1 MHLICTTEQIRAID
15 SGTINGDCEKGYIL
29 MKVAARGIADAVLNI
44 VDKKGDTRIAVFC
57 GKGNNGG
64 DGFAAALLLH
74 DSGCDVTCYSLCK
87 CDDLQ
92 NEAKRAYDDYVA
104 AGHTV
109 IEIADKEAFPDCS
122 KFSIII
128 DALLGNGLK
137 GNPQGLY
144 ADAINCIN
152 QAHVNVVAAD
162 TPSGLDNNTGIPLS
176 PCINARITV
185 TMGYSMVGF
194 YFYPGRSHVGQLNVQ
209 PLDYNPDIVEKKNIT
224 ILTPDVHDLYRML
237 PPRHPAGSKHDH
249 GLALLLCG
257 SRGMSGSAALASL
270 AALRVGCGMTHCAV
284 PLSIADILSVK
295 LTETVIH
302 PLWEKES
309 GVVSIN
315 AIEQV
320 HILTDGKQAMC
331 IGPGLGHDIG
341 TSKLVRELVRSVSL
355 PLILDADGLNA
366 FKGYADELENHI
378 GEVIITPH
386 RGEWGR
392 LFGPL
397 EQEPLKLIQQVKT
410 ISQKF
415 GITILL
421 KGNPSICALPD
432 GTAYILPFG
441 NSALAKAGSGDVLSG
456 CIVSLLAQGAVV
468 RDAAVLGAYLLG
480 QAGVIASQCLSE
492 YSVVASDVIETIPL
506 VIQQL
511 IVKGQ
516 KMNTEQSIWNR

>member
-1 MHLICTTEQIRAID
+1 MMNLICTTEQIRAID
-15 SGTINGDCEKGYIL
+15 TGTVDGDCEKGYML
-29 MKVAARGIADAVLNI
+29 MKAAAQGIAAAVLNV
-44 VDKKGDTRIAVFC
+44 VDKNENTKIAVFC

-74 DSGCDVTCYSLCK
+74 GSGYDITCYSLCK
-87 CDDLQ
+87 CEDLR

-104 AGHTV
+104 AGYTV
-109 IEIADKEAFPDCS
+109 IEIADKEALPDCS
-122 KFSIII
+122 KYSISV
-128 DALLGNGLK
+128 DALLGNGMK
-137 GNPQGLY
+137 GNPEGLY
-144 ADAINCIN
+144 ADTINCIN
-152 QAHVNVVAAD
+152 QAHIKVVAVD

-176 PCINARITV
+176 PCINAQITV
-185 TMGYSMVGF
+185 TMGYSKVGS
-194 YFYPGRSHVGQLNVQ
+194 YFYPGRSHVGQLNIQ
-209 PLDYNPDIVEKKNIT
+209 PLDYDKAIVEKEKIS
-224 ILTPDVHDLYRML
+224 ILTPDVQDLYRML
-237 PPRHPAGSKHDH
+237 PPRHAAGTKHDH
-249 GLALLLCG
+249 GLTLLLCG
-257 SRGMSGSAALASL
+257 SRGMSGSAALASM

-284 PLSIADILSVK
+284 PASIADILSVK

-302 PLWEKES
+302 PVWENES
-309 GVVSIN
+309 GAVSIN
-315 AIEQV
+315 AIEQI
-320 HILTDGKQAMC
+320 HILADGKQAMC
-331 IGPGLGHDIG
+331 IGPGLGHDTG

-366 FKGYADELENHI
+366 FKGYADELEDHI

-397 EQEPLKLIQQVKT
+397 EQEPLKIINQVKT

-432 GTAYILPFG
+432 GTSYILPFG

-480 QAGVIASQCLSE
+480 QAGVIASECMSE
-492 YSVVASDVIETIPL
+492 YSVMASDVIETIPM
-506 VIQQL
+506 VIKQL

-516 KMNTEQSIWNR
+516 KMNAKLFI

>member
-1 MHLICTTEQIRAID
+1 MNLICTTEQIRAID
-15 SGTINGDCEKGYIL
+15 TGTINGDSEKGYML
-29 MKVAARGIADAVLNI
+29 MKSAAQGIADAVVDV
-44 VDKKGDTRIAVFC
+44 VDKRDGVRIAVFC

-64 DGFAAALLLH
+64 DGFAAARILL
-74 DSGCDVTCYSLCK
+74 GRGYDVICYALCK

-104 AGHTV
+104 AGNTV
-109 IEIADKEAFPDCS
+109 IEIVDKEAFPDCS

-137 GNPQGLY
+137 GNPEGLY

-152 QAHVNVVAAD
+152 RSHVNVVAAD
-162 TPSGLDNNTGIPLS
+162 TPSGLDNNTGIPFS
-176 PCINARITV
+176 PCIDAQFTV
-185 TMGYSMVGF
+185 TMGFPKVGL
-194 YFYPGRSHVGQLNVQ
+194 YFYPGRSNVGRLKIQ
-209 PLDYNPDIVEKKNIT
+209 PLDYDKVSIEKEKID
-224 ILTPDVHDLYRML
+224 ILTPDVHDLYKML
-237 PPRHPAGSKHDH
+237 PPRHAAGSKHDH

-257 SRGMSGSAALASL
+257 SRGMSGSAALASM
-270 AALRVGCGMTHCAV
+270 AALRAGCGMTHCAV
-284 PLSIADILSVK
+284 PVSIADILSVK

-302 PLWEKES
+302 PLWENES
-309 GVVSIN
+309 GAVSIN
-315 AIEQV
+315 AIEQIR
-320 HILTDGKQAMC
+320 ILADGKQAMC
-331 IGPGLGHDIG
+331 IGPGLGHEIG

-386 RGEWGR
+386 RGEWAR

-397 EQEPLKLIQQVKT
+397 EREPLKLINQVKT

-421 KGNPSICALPD
+421 KGNPSICACPD
-432 GTAYILPFG
+432 GAVYILPFG

-468 RDAAVLGAYLLG
+468 RDSAVLGAYLLG
-480 QAGVIASQCLSE
+480 QAGVIASECLSE

-511 IVKGQ
+511 IVKGR
-516 KMNTEQSIWNR
+516 KINAEQSI

>member
-15 SGTINGDCEKGYIL
+15 TGTVNGDGEKGYML
-29 MKVAARGIADAVLNI
+29 MNAAAQGIADAVLDI
-44 VDKKGDTRIAVFC
+44 VDKSDTSQIAVFC

-74 DSGCDVTCYSLCK
+74 GNGYDVTCYSLCK
-87 CDDLQ
+87 CDELR
-92 NEAKRAYDDYVA
+92 NEAKRAYDDYIA
-104 AGHTV
+104 AGYTV
-109 IEIADKEAFPDCS
+109 IEITEKEALPDCS
-122 KFSIII
+122 KYSIII

-137 GNPQGLY
+137 GNPDGLY
-144 ADAINCIN
+144 ADTINCIN
-152 QAHVNVVAAD
+152 IAHVKVVAAD
-162 TPSGLDNNTGIPLS
+162 TPSGLDNNTGVPLS
-176 PCINARITV
+176 PCINARLTV
-185 TMGYSMVGF
+185 TMGYSKVGL
-194 YFYPGRSHVGQLNVQ
+194 YFYPGRSHVGQLTIQ
-209 PLDYNPDIVEKKNIT
+209 PLDYDKVIVEKEKINIQ
-224 ILTPDVHDLYRML
+224 TPDVHDLYRML
-237 PPRHPAGSKHDH
+237 PPRHAAGSKYDH

-257 SRGMSGSAALASL
+257 SRGMSGSATLASM

-284 PLSIADILSVK
+284 PASIADILSVK
-295 LTETVIH
+295 LTEAIIH
-302 PLWEKES
+302 SLWENES
-309 GVVSIN
+309 GAVSIK
-315 AIEQV
+315 AIKQIQ
-320 HILTDGKQAMC
+320 ILTDGKQAMC

-397 EQEPLKLIQQVKT
+397 EQEPLKIIHQVKT

-456 CIVSLLAQGAVV
+456 CIVSLLAQGAGV
-468 RDAAVLGAYLLG
+468 RDATVLGAYLLG
-480 QAGVIASQCLSE
+480 QAGVIASQCMSE

-516 KMNTEQSIWNR
+516 KPSAY

>member
-15 SGTINGDCEKGYIL
+15 KGTVNGDCEKGYVL
-29 MKVAARGIADAVLNI
+29 MKAAAQGIADAVMDA
-44 VDKKGDTRIAVFC
+44 VDKKEIIHVAVFC

-74 DSGCDVTCYSLCK
+74 GSGYDVTCYSLCK
-87 CDDLQ
+87 CNDLQ
-92 NEAKRAYDDYVA
+92 NEAKRAYDDYIA
-104 AGHTV
+104 AGNTV
-109 IEIADKEAFPDCS
+109 IEIVDKEALPDCS

-137 GNPQGLY
+137 GNPEGLY

-152 QAHVNVVAAD
+152 QSHVNVVAAD
-162 TPSGLDNNTGIPLS
+162 TPSGLDNDTGIPLL
-176 PCINARITV
+176 PCINARLTV
-185 TMGYSMVGF
+185 TMGYSKVGL
-194 YFYPGRSHVGQLNVQ
+194 YFYPGRSHVGKLNIQ
-209 PLDYNPDIVEKKNIT
+209 PLDYDKAIVEKEKISV
-224 ILTPDVHDLYRML
+224 LTPDIQDLYRML
-237 PPRHPAGSKHDH
+237 PPRHAAGSKHDH

-315 AIEQV
+315 AIEQI
-320 HILTDGKQAMC
+320 HILADGKQAMC

-341 TSKLVRELVRSVSL
+341 TSKLVRELVRSVSV

-386 RGEWGR
+386 QGEWGR

-397 EQEPLKLIQQVKT
+397 EREPLKLIQQVKT

-421 KGNPSICALPD
+421 KGNPSICASPD
-432 GTAYILPFG
+432 GTVYILPFG

-480 QAGVIASQCLSE
+480 QAGVIASQCMSE
-492 YSVVASDVIETIPL
+492 YSVLASDVIETIPL

-511 IVKGQ
+511 IVKGR
-516 KMNTEQSIWNR
+516 KMNAEQ

>member
-1 MHLICTTEQIRAID
+1 MNLICTTEQIRTID
-15 SGTINGDCEKGYIL
+15 TGTVNGDCEKGYLL
-29 MKVAARGIADAVLNI
+29 MKTAAQGIADAVLDV
-44 VDKKGDTRIAVFC
+44 VDKSENTQVAVFC

-64 DGFAAALLLH
+64 DGFATALLLH
-74 DSGCDVTCYSLCK
+74 GRGYDITCYSLCK
-87 CDDLQ
+87 CEDLR
-92 NEAKRAYDDYVA
+92 NEAKQAYDDYVA
-104 AGHTV
+104 AGYTV
-109 IEIADKEAFPDCS
+109 IEIADKQALPDCT

-137 GNPQGLY
+137 GNPDGLY

-152 QAHVNVVAAD
+152 QAHVKVVAAD

-176 PCINARITV
+176 PCIYAQTTV
-185 TMGYSMVGF
+185 TMGYSKVGL

-209 PLDYNPDIVEKKNIT
+209 PLDYDKTIVEKEKIS
-224 ILTPDVHDLYRML
+224 ILTPDVQDLYRML
-237 PPRHPAGSKHDH
+237 PARHAAGTKHDH

-257 SRGMSGSAALASL
+257 SRGMSGSAALASM

-284 PLSIADILSVK
+284 PASIADILSVK

-302 PLWEKES
+302 PLWETES
-309 GVVSIN
+309 GAVSIS
-315 AIEQV
+315 AIEQI
-320 HILTDGKQAMC
+320 HILADGKQAMC

-397 EQEPLKLIQQVKT
+397 EQEPLKIIYQVKT

-421 KGNPSICALPD
+421 KGNPTICAHPD

-456 CIVSLLAQGAVV
+456 CIVSLLAQGTVV

-480 QAGVIASQCLSE
+480 QAGVIASECMSE
-492 YSVVASDVIETIPL
+492 YSVIASDVIETIPL

-516 KMNTEQSIWNR
+516 KMNADKSI

>member
-1 MHLICTTEQIRAID
+1 MMHLICTTEQIRAID
-15 SGTINGDCEKGYIL
+15 TGTVNGDCEKGYML
-29 MKVAARGIADAVLNI
+29 MKAAAQGIVDAVMDI
-44 VDKKGDTRIAVFC
+44 VDKNGCTRIAVFC

-74 DSGCDVTCYSLCK
+74 GSGYDVTCYALCK

-92 NEAKRAYDDYVA
+92 NEAKQAYDDYVA
-104 AGHTV
+104 AGYTV
-109 IEIADKEAFPDCS
+109 IEILEKEVLPDCS
-122 KFSIII
+122 KYSIII

-137 GNPQGLY
+137 GNPDGLY

-152 QAHVNVVAAD
+152 QAHVTVVAAD

-185 TMGYSMVGF
+185 TMGYSKVGL
-194 YFYPGRSHVGQLNVQ
+194 YFYPGRSYVGQLNIK
-209 PLDYNPDIVEKKNIT
+209 PLDYDKGIVEKEKIC
-224 ILTPDVHDLYRML
+224 LFTPDVDDLYRML
-237 PPRHPAGSKHDH
+237 PPRRAAGSKYDH

-257 SRGMSGSAALASL
+257 SRGMSGSAALASM

-284 PLSIADILSVK
+284 PASIADVLSVK

-302 PLWEKES
+302 PLWENES
-309 GVVSIN
+309 GAVSIN
-315 AIEQV
+315 AIEKI
-320 HILTDGKQAMC
+320 HILADGKQAMC

-378 GEVIITPH
+378 GEIIITPH
-386 RGEWGR
+386 WGEWRR

-397 EQEPLKLIQQVKT
+397 EKEPVKIIHQVKT

-421 KGNPSICALPD
+421 KGNPSICAHPD

-480 QAGVIASQCLSE
+480 QAGVIASECMSE
-492 YSVVASDVIETIPL
+492 YSVIASDVIETIPL
-506 VIQQL
+506 AIQQL
-511 IVKGQ
+511 IVKGR
-516 KMNTEQSIWNR
+516 KKNTEHSL

>member
-15 SGTINGDCEKGYIL
+15 TGTLDGDCEKGYLL
-29 MKVAARGIADAVLNI
+29 MKQAAKGIVDAVLNV
-44 VDKKGDTRIAVFC
+44 VDKRDIAQIAVFC

-64 DGFAAALLLH
+64 DGLAAALLLH
-74 DSGCDVTCYSLCK
+74 GSGCNVTCYSVCK
-87 CDDLQ
+87 CDELQ
-92 NEAKRAYDDYVA
+92 NEAKRAYDDYIS
-104 AGHTV
+104 AGYTV
-109 IEIADKEAFPDCS
+109 IEIADKDALPDCT

-137 GNPQGLY
+137 GNPGGLY

-152 QAHVNVVAAD
+152 QAQVKIIAAD
-162 TPSGLDNNTGIPLS
+162 TPSGLDNNTAIPMS
-176 PCINARITV
+176 PCINAGITV
-185 TMGYSMVGF
+185 TMGYSKVGL
-194 YFYPGRSHVGQLNVQ
+194 YFYPGRSHVGQLNIQ
-209 PLDYNPDIVEKKNIT
+209 PLDYEKSIVEKEKIGL
-224 ILTPDVHDLYRML
+224 LTPDTDDLYRML
-237 PPRHPAGSKHDH
+237 PPRHAAGSKHDH

-257 SRGMSGSAALASL
+257 SRGMSGSAALASM

-284 PLSIADILSVK
+284 PASIADVLSVK

-302 PLWEKES
+302 PLWENES
-309 GVVSIN
+309 GAVSLN
-315 AIEQV
+315 AIEQI
-320 HILTDGKQAMC
+320 HILADGKQAMC

-397 EQEPLKLIQQVKT
+397 EQEPVKLINQVKT

-421 KGNPSICALPD
+421 KGNPSICAHPD

-456 CIVSLLAQGAVV
+456 CIVSLLAQGSVV
-468 RDAAVLGAYLLG
+468 RDAAVLGAYILG
-480 QAGVIASQCLSE
+480 QAGVIASECLSE
-492 YSVVASDVIETIPL
+492 YSVIASDVIETIPL

-511 IVKGQ
+511 IVKGR
-516 KMNTEQSIWNR
+516 KMNTEHSI